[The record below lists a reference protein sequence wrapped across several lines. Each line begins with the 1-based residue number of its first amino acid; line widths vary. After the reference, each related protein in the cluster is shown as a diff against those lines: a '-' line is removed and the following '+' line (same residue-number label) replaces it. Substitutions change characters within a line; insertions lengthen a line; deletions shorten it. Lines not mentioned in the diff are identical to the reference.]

1 MFLNNEFNF
10 FKQNAINKI
19 TNDGNNLFLLAIL
32 FYLFTIPLPLLFNNI
47 AFSIVL
53 LFFLIRKKRFIYNLN
68 LFVLIFV
75 FLWIAA
81 SYFWSVD
88 KLKTLNSI
96 PREIHFLLIPLGFLY
111 NSDFLKNRYQTIIKY
126 FSYFQVFL
134 ALFFITR
141 AIVRY
146 YLLGNVDVFFF
157 HGEYSSDFG
166 LVPKEL
172 NAIHIS
178 VFVGLSYFYFLTK
191 IKREKYDNLIVI
203 FLLAFIVLLSSSNII
218 FITLLLSLVYYF
230 YFSKQ
235 ANRMRLRNSIIFLTI
250 ASAFFY
256 FEKVSEFMR
265 SEIKSYKNKG
275 LAHNVIEKIPEV
287 NNRVTIYEAWNK
299 QAFSPDDFF
308 PGMAFRVYQ
317 TRIFFEFLEQDSIF
331 WKGFGF
337 NASQPKIEKKG
348 IEYNLFMGNKNIE
361 GYQKKNFHN
370 QYIQTFAELGIVG
383 FLLFVLLLFF
393 SLKTA
398 IKNKD
403 FMHIAFTI
411 LMISV
416 FLTESFLWR
425 QRGVVFFT
433 FFYCLF
439 IVQKTK
445 NK

>member
-1 MFLNNEFNF
+1 MKLLNIEKLKELKSNRDIFILLFSISIFLPIVVSNV
-10 FKQNAINKI
+10 IV
-19 TNDGNNLFLLAIL
+19 AIL
-32 FYLFTIPLPLLFNNI
+32 FLI
-47 AFSIVL
+47 SIVSVKGKFQLTGAL
-53 LFFLIRKKRFIYNLN
+53 LLPIFFFLIIGVSF
-68 LFVLIFV
+68 
-75 FLWIAA
+75 
-81 SYFWSVD
+81 FWSIQPEQ
-88 KLKTLNSI
+88 TLQSI
-96 PREIHFLLIPLGFLY
+96 PRNVFFIIIPLYFLCKSKILDKTFVVRNYSIFAVFVAVFFLLRAFIRFIVSR
-111 NSDFLKNRYQTIIKY
+111 NT
-126 FSYFQVFL
+126 SY
-134 ALFFITR
+134 
-141 AIVRY
+141 
-146 YLLGNVDVFFF
+146 FFF
-157 HGEYSSDFG
+157 HGDYSNDYG

-178 VFVGLSYFYFLTK
+178 IFISVAFFYFFIKKTK
-191 IKREKYDNLIVI
+191 NRYDVVAMLVLLVFLI
-203 FLLAFIVLLSSSNII
+203 LLSSTNVILT
-218 FITLLLSLVYYF
+218 TLLLSIFYFF

-235 ANRMRLRNSIIFLTI
+235 ANRMRLRNITLVFFCL
-250 ASAFFY
+250 SAIFFY
-256 FEKVSEFMR
+256 KKAERFLKIEFKT
-265 SEIKSYKNKG
+265 SINKG
-275 LAHNVIEKIPEV
+275 IGHNVIEELPNENHK
-287 NNRVTIYEAWNK
+287 VTLYEAWNNEK
-299 QAFSPDDFF
+299 FTPNDFF

-337 NASQPKIEKKG
+337 NASQSKIEKKG
-348 IEYNLFMGNKNIE
+348 IEHNLFMGNKNIE

-383 FLLFVLLLFF
+383 FLLFILLLFF
-393 SLKTA
+393 SMKIA
-398 IKNKD
+398 VKNKD